1 MRVAVMSD
9 IHGFD
14 LALET
19 VLDDLSHQGPLAEI
33 VVAGDLC
40 EVGPGP
46 AAVLD
51 TLRAGTYT
59 VLQGNT
65 DRDLVL
71 AAREAARHG
80 RRFDWGDFVLDQI
93 GDDGID
99 YLAHLPASRRITP
112 PGGTSPDDDLLAVHA
127 NPHDLDQKLDP
138 AMSDRELREILGDTR
153 AAVVAFGHIHICY
166 TRRLDATLLADVSAV
181 GNPKDGDLRCKYGLF
196 TWDEPARTWHAEIRK
211 LPYPLAETAAQIR
224 ASALPNP
231 EKTLAKLIKAS
242 Y

>member
-9 IHGFD
+9 VHGFN

-19 VLDDLSHQGPLAEI
+19 VLADIATQGPIGEV

-46 AAVLD
+46 AEVLD
-51 TLRAGTYT
+51 LLQAGGYT

-65 DRDLVL
+65 DLDLVQT
-71 AAREAARHG
+71 AREAPVLGRG
-80 RRFDWGDFVLDQI
+80 RRWGDYTLDRI
-93 GDDGID
+93 GDAGIE
-99 YLAHLPASRRITP
+99 YLAGLPFARRITP

-127 NPHDLDQKLDP
+127 NPHNLDDRLDP
-138 AMSDRELREILGDTR
+138 AMSDRELREVLGETR

-166 TRRLDATLLADVSAV
+166 VRRLGSMVLADVSAV

-196 TWDEPARTWHAEIRK
+196 TWDAATRAWAVELRK
-211 LPYPLAETAAQIR
+211 LPYPLDETEAQIR
-224 ASALPNP
+224 GSDLRNSQ
-231 EKTLAKLIKAS
+231 KVLAKLMEAS